1 MLETIITIILIPF
14 ALGAVI
20 ITGAMVA
27 GVVQYFTG
35 RNRAK
40 N

>member
-14 ALGAVI
+14 ALGAVVL
-20 ITGAMVA
+20 TGAIVV
-27 GVVQYFTG
+27 GVCKTIKQAFK
-35 RNRAK
+35 K